1 MALGTSLLSGAML
14 PGRLLT
20 LRVTLFHVGSKE
32 EWSLVRRHPSE
43 RNFGVQVAGANPALL
58 TKAAEVLTTTLSENG
73 FQYANVNCGCPIDLV
88 FQAGAGSAC

>member
-1 MALGTSLLSGAML
+1 ML
-14 PGRLLT
+14 HLT
-20 LRVTLFHVGSKE
+20 WLHTGSKE

-43 RNFGVQVAGANPALL
+43 RNFGVQLAGAKPALL
-58 TKAAEVLTTTLSENG
+58 TKAAEVLTRTLGENG